1 MTEFVTIIKKY
12 GVTGLLVVWV
22 YTLQQEVKE
31 MRAML
36 VDCYEVQLRA
46 DNAKDSVYLP
56 EKLIAIL
63 PDEKTNRRYLKA

>member
-1 MTEFVTIIKKY
+1 MTEIVTLIKKY

-22 YTLQQEVKE
+22 YTLQLEVKE

-46 DNAKDSVYLP
+46 SNAKNAMRIP
-56 EKLIAIL
+56 EKLIAII
-63 PDEKTNRRYLKA
+63 PHEEDYKRYTQA

>member
-22 YTLQQEVKE
+22 YTLQEEVKE

-46 DNAKDSVYLP
+46 DNAKNSVYIR

-63 PDEKTNRRYLKA
+63 PDEKTHKRYLKA

>member
-63 PDEKTNRRYLKA
+63 PDEKTNRRHLKA

>member
-12 GVTGLLVVWV
+12 GVTGILVVWV
-22 YTLQQEVKE
+22 YTLQEEVKE

-46 DNAKDSVYLP
+46 DNATGALYIP
-56 EKLIAIL
+56 EKLIAIA
-63 PDEKTNRRYLKA
+63 PDEEDYSRYTQA

>member
-22 YTLQQEVKE
+22 YTLQEEVKE

-46 DNAKDSVYLP
+46 DNAKDAVYIP

-63 PDEKTNRRYLKA
+63 PDEKTNRRNLKA

>member
-46 DNAKDSVYLP
+46 DNAKDSIYIP
-56 EKLIAIL
+56 KKLIAIL
-63 PDEKTNRRYLKA
+63 TDEKTNRRHLKA

>member
-1 MTEFVTIIKKY
+1 MTEIVTIIKKY

-22 YTLQQEVKE
+22 YTLQEEVKE

-46 DNAKDSVYLP
+46 DNATGAIYIP
-56 EKLIAIL
+56 EKLIAIA
-63 PDEKTNRRYLKA
+63 PDEEDYSRYTQA

>member
-22 YTLQQEVKE
+22 YTLQEEVKE

-46 DNAKDSVYLP
+46 SNAKDSVYIP
-56 EKLIAIL
+56 EKLIAII
-63 PDEKTNRRYLKA
+63 PHEEDYKRYTQA